1 MKGKL
6 NGDIVNWYDLDAE
19 KIKIMSLLYKCDS
32 SFDGER
38 FLNLNDGEMIS
49 FLDDEIE
56 SFSKNL
62 DNDLKDVLSYS
73 LILQFILDKSSISL
87 DEYAYSKNK
96 INLMKASF
104 KNDSSFDGEK
114 FLKYDNEELYDLL
127 TVQIDN
133 ILEDIII
140 R

>member
-6 NGDIVNWYDLDAE
+6 NGDIINLYEIDTE
-19 KIKIMSLLYKCDS
+19 KIKIMSLLYKYDS

-38 FLNLNDGEMIS
+38 FLNLNDEEMIT
-49 FLDDEIE
+49 FLDKEIE

-62 DNDLKDVLSYS
+62 DNNLKDVLAYS
-73 LILQFILDKSSISL
+73 INLQFIIDKSSIFL

-96 INLMKASF
+96 INLMKALF

-127 TVQIDN
+127 AVQIDN
-133 ILEDIII
+133 ILEDKII